1 MSLPLAGIRVVEMS
15 HMIMGPSCG
24 LVLAQ
29 LGAEVIKVEPPGGD
43 KTRSL
48 GGMGTS
54 FFPVFNRGK
63 RSITLDLGTPAGR
76 QAMDR
81 LLATADVFVE
91 NFRDDTVAR
100 VGLDAATVSRKFPG
114 LIIAAHKG
122 FLSGPYEHRP
132 ALDEVVQ
139 MMSGLAFMT
148 GSREKP
154 LRVGSSMN
162 DIMGGMFGAIGVL
175 AALHERGKSGKG
187 RQIRVGLF
195 ENCLFAVAQHMVQY
209 ELTGV
214 PSRPMPQRIHAWPV
228 YDIFDTKDGHRLFV
242 GVVTGGHWESFC
254 REFGLE
260 QLLRDPRLQ
269 TTTARI
275 EARSWTL
282 PIIAERLRDRTMADL
297 AATLDRLNIPF
308 APVNSP
314 EELYADAHVLRP
326 GGLVASRNVDG
337 KMFRTPALPLELD
350 GGGLSPD
357 IDVPALGKDTSAV
370 LAELGYSAEE
380 IASLTPPA
388 TAA

>member
-1 MSLPLAGIRVVEMS
+1 VSLPLAGIRVVEMS

>member
-1 MSLPLAGIRVVEMS
+1 LSLPLAGIRVVEMS